1 MKDGAMQNRPVIS
14 PFQLEVVKSAL
25 DTIADELALI
35 VMRTAYSSIVR
46 DAMDY
51 STAICD
57 AHGNTLAQGVTT
69 PLHLGSFH
77 DAMQNLIRVQAGKM
91 HAGDLFIFN
100 DPYLA
105 AGQHLPDIYIVRPI
119 FIDGAI
125 EAWATTVGHQND
137 VGGLVPGSNALGSVD
152 IFQEGL
158 RLPLLKLH
166 ERGRENGAIWDII
179 AANVRVPE
187 KVIGDVKAQVAACY
201 VGEREMRALF
211 GRYGREVL
219 RACFEDIHDY
229 AERLARA
236 EFTDIP
242 DGTYRFSN
250 MIDGL
255 GEKPVPVPF
264 HVALTVQGSEII
276 VDWTGTSPQVKA
288 GINAPVP
295 FTKAAVYTAL
305 RSVMTSEVP
314 NCQGFTRPV
323 TVIAPAGTV
332 ANPLPPA
339 ACGAR
344 GISGYRMIDCLL
356 GALAQAV
363 PDRVT
368 ADGQGGATLPSF
380 GGYHNGRP
388 FVFVETTMGTSGAA
402 ATHDGQE
409 GVAHMGANQ
418 SNVPIELIEQEYP
431 LRVEQYGLVPD
442 TGGPGRFRGGQSV
455 VREFRVLADDV
466 TFTVRSDKRRFP
478 PYGLRGGTDG
488 TPSWNIVNPG
498 PEQRILP
505 VLTTEPVILHRG
517 DVWRHVMAGGGGYG
531 PAKERDPALVLRDV
545 VLGRVSVAHAR
556 EAYGVAI
563 VADGDGFAVD
573 AAGTARLRQNR

>member
-1 MKDGAMQNRPVIS
+1 
-14 PFQLEVVKSAL
+14 
-25 DTIADELALI
+25 
-35 VMRTAYSSIVR
+35 
-46 DAMDY
+46 
-51 STAICD
+51 
-57 AHGNTLAQGVTT
+57 
-69 PLHLGSFH
+69 
-77 DAMQNLIRVQAGKM
+77 
-91 HAGDLFIFN
+91 
-100 DPYLA
+100 
-105 AGQHLPDIYIVRPI
+105 
-119 FIDGAI
+119 
-125 EAWATTVGHQND
+125 
-137 VGGLVPGSNALGSVD
+137 
-152 IFQEGL
+152 
-158 RLPLLKLH
+158 
-166 ERGRENGAIWDII
+166 
-179 AANVRVPE
+179 
-187 KVIGDVKAQVAACY
+187 
-201 VGEREMRALF
+201 
-211 GRYGREVL
+211 
-219 RACFEDIHDY
+219 
-229 AERLARA
+229 
-236 EFTDIP
+236 
-242 DGTYRFSN
+242 
-250 MIDGL
+250 
-255 GEKPVPVPF
+255 VPF
-264 HVALTVQGSEII
+264 HVALTVKGSEII

-323 TVIAPAGTV
+323 TVIAPPGTV

-363 PDRVT
+363 PDRVV

-388 FVFVETTMGTSGAA
+388 FVFVETTMGTMGAA

-442 TGGPGRFRGGQSV
+442 TGGPGRFRGGQSI
-455 VREFRVLADDV
+455 VREFRVLADEV

-478 PYGLRGGTDG
+478 PYGLRGGADG

-505 VLTTEPVILHRG
+505 VLTTEPVTLRRG

-531 PAKERDPALVLRDV
+531 PAKERDPAMVLRDV
-545 VLGRVSVAHAR
+545 VLGRVSIGHAR
-556 EAYGVAI
+556 EAYGVAVI
-563 VADGDGFAVD
+563 AEGDGFAVNT
-573 AAGTARLRQNR
+573 AETARLRENY

>member
-1 MKDGAMQNRPVIS
+1 MTNRPVIS
-14 PFQLEVVKSAL
+14 PFQLEVVKNAL

-91 HAGDLFIFN
+91 HEGDLFIFN

-187 KVIGDVKAQVAACY
+187 KVIGDVKAQVAACH

-211 GRYGREVL
+211 GRYGRDVL

-264 HVALTVQGSEII
+264 HVALTVRGSEII
-276 VDWTGTSPQVKA
+276 VDWSGTSPQVKA

-402 ATHDGQE
+402 STHDGQE

-455 VREFRVLADDV
+455 VREFRVLADEV

-498 PEQRILP
+498 PKQRILP

-545 VLGRVSVAHAR
+545 MLGRVSVGHAGD
-556 EAYGVAI
+556 AYGVVI
-563 VADGDGFAVD
+563 VADGDGSAVD
-573 AAGTARLRQNR
+573 AAATGRLRRNR

>member
-1 MKDGAMQNRPVIS
+1 MKNRPVIS
-14 PFQLEVVKSAL
+14 PFQLEIVKNAL

-57 AHGNTLAQGVTT
+57 ADGNTLAQGVTT

-77 DAMQNLIRVQAGKM
+77 DAMQNLIRVQAGKI
-91 HAGDLFIFN
+91 HEGDLFIFN

-125 EAWATTVGHQND
+125 EGWATTVGHQND
-137 VGGLVPGSNALGSVD
+137 VGGLVPGSNSLGSVD

-166 ERGRENGAIWDII
+166 DRGRENGAIWDII

-211 GRYGREVL
+211 SRYGREVL
-219 RACFEDIHDY
+219 RACFADIHDY

-255 GEKPVPVPF
+255 GEHPVPVPF
-264 HVALTVQGSEII
+264 HVALTVKGSEII

-323 TVIAPAGTV
+323 TVIAPTGTV

-442 TGGPGRFRGGQSV
+442 TGGPGRFRGGQSI
-455 VREFRVLADDV
+455 VREFRVLADEV

-478 PYGLRGGTDG
+478 PYGLQGGGDG

-498 PEQRILP
+498 PNQRILP

-531 PAKERDPALVLRDV
+531 VAFARDPALVLRDV
-545 VLGRVSVAHAR
+545 VLGRVSIGHAR
-556 EAYGVAI
+556 EAYGVVI
-563 VADGDGFAVD
+563 VAEGDGFALDRD
-573 AAGTARLRQNR
+573 ATARCRGQADTPG

>member
-1 MKDGAMQNRPVIS
+1 MKNRPVIS

-201 VGEREMRALF
+201 GGERETRARC

-545 VLGRVSVAHAR
+545 VLGRVSIGHAR
-556 EAYGVAI
+556 EAYGVVI

-573 AAGTARLRQNR
+573 AAGTARHR

>member
-1 MKDGAMQNRPVIS
+1 MSNRPTVT
-14 PFQLEVVKSAL
+14 PFQLEIVKNAL

-77 DAMQNLIRVQAGKM
+77 DAMQNLIRVQAGSINE
-91 HAGDLFIFN
+91 GDLFIFN

-119 FIDGAI
+119 FVDGAV
-125 EAWATTVGHQND
+125 EGWATTVGHQND
-137 VGGLVPGSNALGSVD
+137 IGGLVPGSNALGSVD

-166 ERGRENGAIWDII
+166 DRGRENTAIWDII

-211 GRYGREVL
+211 SRYGRDVL
-219 RACFEDIHDY
+219 RACFADIHDY
-229 AERLARA
+229 AERLARV
-236 EFTDIP
+236 EFSELP
-242 DGTYRFSN
+242 DGTWHFEN

-255 GEKPVPVPF
+255 GEHPVPVPF
-264 HVALTVQGSEII
+264 KVALTVRGSNVT
-276 VDWTGTSPQVKA
+276 VDWSGTSAQVKA

-314 NCQGFTRPV
+314 NCEGFTRPI
-323 TVIAPAGTV
+323 TVIAPPGTV

-363 PDRVT
+363 PERVT
-368 ADGQGGATLPSF
+368 ADGQGGATLPSI

-388 FVFVETTMGTSGAA
+388 FVFVETTMGTWGAA
-402 ATHDGQE
+402 PTHDGQE

-431 LRVEQYGLVPD
+431 LRVEQYGLVAD
-442 TGGPGRFRGGQSV
+442 TGGPGRFRGGQSI
-455 VREFRVLADDV
+455 VREFRLLAEEA

-478 PYGLRGGTDG
+478 PYGLHGGADG
-488 TPSWNIVNPG
+488 TPSWNILNPG
-498 PEQRILP
+498 PNQRVLP

-517 DVWRHVMAGGGGYG
+517 DVYRHIMASGGGYG
-531 PAKERDPALVLRDV
+531 PALERDPALVLRDV

-556 EAYGVAI
+556 AAYGVVI
-563 VADGDGFAVD
+563 VERSGTFSVDVD
-573 AAGTARLRQNR
+573 ATAALRRR

>member
-1 MKDGAMQNRPVIS
+1 MKNRPVIS
-14 PFQLEVVKSAL
+14 PFQLEVVKNAL

-77 DAMQNLIRVQAGKM
+77 DAMQNLIRVQAGKI
-91 HAGDLFIFN
+91 HEGDLFIFN

-137 VGGLVPGSNALGSVD
+137 MGGLVPGSNALGSVD

-166 ERGRENGAIWDII
+166 DRGRENSAIWDIL

-187 KVIGDVKAQVAACY
+187 KVIGEVKAQVAACY

-211 GRYGREVL
+211 GRYGRDVL

-236 EFTDIP
+236 EFTEIP

-255 GEKPVPVPF
+255 GEHPVPVPF
-264 HVALTVQGSEII
+264 HVALTVKGSEII

-323 TVIAPAGTV
+323 TVIAPPGTV

-431 LRVEQYGLVPD
+431 LRVEQYGLVLD
-442 TGGPGRFRGGQSV
+442 TGGPGRFRGGQGV
-455 VREFRVLADDV
+455 VREFRVLADEV

-478 PYGLRGGTDG
+478 PYGLQGGANG

-498 PEQRILP
+498 PHQRILP
-505 VLTTEPVILHRG
+505 VLTTEPVILHKG

-531 PAKERDPALVLRDV
+531 PAMERDPALVLRDV
-545 VLGRVSVAHAR
+545 RLGRVSIGHAR
-556 EAYGVAI
+556 EAYGVVIA
-563 VADGDGFAVD
+563 AEGDEFAVD
-573 AAGTARLRQNR
+573 AAATARLRRNY

>member
-1 MKDGAMQNRPVIS
+1 MNNRPAIS
-14 PFQLEVVKSAL
+14 PFQLEIIKNAL

-57 AHGNTLAQGVTT
+57 AGGNTLAQGVTT

-77 DAMQNLIRVQAGKM
+77 DAMQNLIRAQAEQI
-91 HAGDLFIFN
+91 HEGDLFIFN

-119 FIDGAI
+119 FIDGSI

-166 ERGRENGAIWDII
+166 DRGRDNSAIWDII

-187 KVIGDVKAQVAACY
+187 KVVGDIKAQVAACH

-211 GRYGREVL
+211 ARHGGEVL
-219 RACFEDIHDY
+219 RAAFADIHDY

-255 GEKPVPVPF
+255 GEHPVPIPF
-264 HVALTVQGSEII
+264 HVALTVRGSDIT

-288 GINAPVP
+288 GINAAVP

-314 NCQGFTRPV
+314 NCHGFTRPV
-323 TVIAPAGTV
+323 TVIAPPGTV

-344 GISGYRMIDCLL
+344 GITGYRMIDCLL

-363 PDRVT
+363 PERVT
-368 ADGQGGATLPSF
+368 ADGQGGATLPSI

-388 FVFVETTMGTSGAA
+388 FVFVETTMGTWGAT
-402 ATHDGQE
+402 ATHDGQD

-431 LRVEQYGLVPD
+431 LRVEEYGLVPD
-442 TGGPGRFRGGQSV
+442 TGGPGRFRGGQSI
-455 VREFRVLADDV
+455 VREFRILADEV

-478 PYGLRGGTDG
+478 PYGLQGGSVG
-488 TPSWNIVNPG
+488 TSSWNIINPG
-498 PEQRILP
+498 PQQRALP
-505 VLTTEPVILHRG
+505 VLTTELVTLRKG
-517 DVWRHVMAGGGGYG
+517 DVWRHIMAGGGGFG
-531 PAKERDPALVLRDV
+531 PAFERDPAHVLRDV
-545 VLGRVSVAHAR
+545 RLGRVSVPHAR
-556 EAYGVAI
+556 DAYGV
-563 VADGDGFAVD
+563 VVVPDGDGYAVD
-573 AAGTARLRQNR
+573 ADATARARAAARN

>member
-1 MKDGAMQNRPVIS
+1 MNNRPAIS
-14 PFQLEVVKSAL
+14 PFQLEIIKNAL

-57 AHGNTLAQGVTT
+57 AGGNTLAQGVTT

-77 DAMQNLIRVQAGKM
+77 DAMQNLIRAQAEQI
-91 HAGDLFIFN
+91 HEGDLFIFN

-119 FIDGAI
+119 FIDGSI

-166 ERGRENGAIWDII
+166 DRGRDNSAIWDII

-187 KVIGDVKAQVAACY
+187 KVVGDIKAQVAACH

-211 GRYGREVL
+211 ARHGGEVL
-219 RACFEDIHDY
+219 RAAFADIHDY

-255 GEKPVPVPF
+255 GEHPVPIPF
-264 HVALTVQGSEII
+264 HVALTVRGSDIT

-288 GINAPVP
+288 GINAAVP

-314 NCQGFTRPV
+314 NCHGFTRPV
-323 TVIAPAGTV
+323 TVIAPPGTV

-344 GISGYRMIDCLL
+344 GITGYRMIDCLL

-363 PDRVT
+363 PERVT
-368 ADGQGGATLPSF
+368 ADGQGGATLPSI

-388 FVFVETTMGTSGAA
+388 FVFVETTMGTWGAT
-402 ATHDGQE
+402 ATHDGQD

-431 LRVEQYGLVPD
+431 LRVEEYGLVPD
-442 TGGPGRFRGGQSV
+442 TGGPGRFRGGQSI
-455 VREFRVLADDV
+455 VREFRILADEV

-478 PYGLRGGTDG
+478 PYGLQGGSVG
-488 TPSWNIVNPG
+488 TSSWNIINPG
-498 PEQRILP
+498 PQQRALP
-505 VLTTEPVILHRG
+505 VLTTEPVTLRKG
-517 DVWRHVMAGGGGYG
+517 DVWRHIMAGGGGFG
-531 PAKERDPALVLRDV
+531 PAFERDPAHVLRDV
-545 VLGRVSVAHAR
+545 RLGRVSVPHAR
-556 EAYGVAI
+556 DAYGV
-563 VADGDGFAVD
+563 VVVPDGDGYAVD
-573 AAGTARLRQNR
+573 ADATARARAAARN